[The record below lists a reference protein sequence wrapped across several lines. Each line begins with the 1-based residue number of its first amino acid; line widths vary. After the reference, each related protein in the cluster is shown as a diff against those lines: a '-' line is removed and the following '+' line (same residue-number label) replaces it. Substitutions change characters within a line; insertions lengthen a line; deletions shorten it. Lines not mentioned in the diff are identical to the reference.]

1 MKVSLFIPPLTQI
14 NTPYPAT
21 AYLKGFLNET
31 VYTNCSQSDLGLELI
46 LGIFNKETIAELFD
60 EASLKKNL
68 SENVQHILSQRH
80 RYEFCVDAVIRFLQ
94 NKNITLAHKICAGD
108 YLPQASRF
116 EALNEEVEWLFGSMG
131 IHDKAKMLCTLFI
144 EDVGDL
150 IIECISP
157 YFGFSRYAEDIAR
170 SATSF
175 DPLLNLLQEKNNSI
189 DAILISIVDRHI
201 EREQPD
207 IVIFTIPFPGNVYGA
222 FKAGQHIKNKYPNI
236 KIAMGGGFPNTELR
250 SLTDARVFDFTDFI
264 SLDDGERP
272 ILNILEYLA
281 GKREKALLKRT
292 FIREDNKVVYIN
304 GCKMPDIAHSKTGT
318 PDYTGLLLDGYISM
332 LEMAN
337 PMHRLWS
344 DGRWNKLTVAHGC
357 YWKKC
362 SFCDIS
368 LDYIGRYE
376 PAAASILADKIET
389 IIAQTGTT
397 GFHFVDEA
405 APPLVMRDLALEIL
419 DRKLDISW
427 WANIRFEKTFSDD
440 LCKLLAAS
448 GCIAVTGGLEVASDR
463 LLQMMEKGVSV
474 AQVSQVA
481 SNFTQ
486 AGIMVHAYLMFG
498 FPTQTAQETIDSLE
512 VVRQLFEAQVLQSG
526 FWHRFSMTAHSPVGL
541 NPAKYQV
548 IKIGPEDGSFANND
562 LIHEDPTGCDHDLFA
577 EGLRKSLY
585 NFMMENCLDWPVQDW
600 FDFKAPKTTLPAKLI
615 QMHINE
621 GSGSDEE
628 KLQYKICWTGNLPTF
643 TPQGKNVKV
652 GIETPHGTIITKLD
666 VTSANFVEH
675 KLTSLT
681 AFHKALPTL
690 SDFLTEYT
698 NETNLQ
704 KEHLLYSESWS
715 AIRDAGLLLIRF

>member
-1 MKVSLFIPPLTQI
+1 MKISLFIPPLTQI

-31 VYTNCSQSDLGLELI
+31 VYNNTTQSDLGLELI
-46 LGIFNKETIAELFD
+46 LGIFNKHAISKLFD
-60 EASLKKNL
+60 EAALQKNI
-68 SENVQHILSQRH
+68 SENVQHILSQRD
-80 RYEFCVDAVIRFLQ
+80 RYEFCIDAVIRFLQ

-116 EALNEEVEWLFGSMG
+116 EVLNEEVEWLFGSMG

-144 EDVGDL
+144 EDIGDL

-157 YFGFSRYAEDIAR
+157 SFGFSRYAEDIAR

-175 DPLLNLLQEKNNSI
+175 DPLLNALEAKNTSI
-189 DAILISIVDRHI
+189 DDILISIIDIHI
-201 EREQPD
+201 IREQPD
-207 IVIFTIPFPGNVYGA
+207 VVLFTIPFPGNVYGA
-222 FKAGQHIKNKYPNI
+222 FKSGQHIKRKYPHI
-236 KIAMGGGFPNTELR
+236 KILMGGGFPNTELR
-250 SLTDARVFDFTDFI
+250 SLSDPRVFDFTDFI
-264 SLDDGERP
+264 TLDDGERP
-272 ILNILEYLA
+272 VLNVLEYLE
-281 GKREKALLKRT
+281 GNREKALLKRT
-292 FIREDNKVVYIN
+292 FVREENNVVYIN

-344 DGRWNKLTVAHGC
+344 DGRWNKLTAAHGC

-376 PAAASILADKIET
+376 PAAANILADKIET

-427 WANIRFEKTFSDD
+427 WANIRFEKTFTDD

-474 AQVSQVA
+474 EQVSKVA

-541 NPAKYQV
+541 NPEKYNV
-548 IKIGPEDGSFANND
+548 VKIGPEDGSFANND
-562 LIHEDPTGCDHDLFA
+562 LIHKDPTGCDHDLFA

-585 NFMMENCLDWPVQDW
+585 NFMMQNCLDWPVGDW
-600 FDFKAPKTTLPAKLI
+600 FDFKTPKTTLSPKLI
-615 QMHINE
+615 QSHINNVDDND
-621 GSGSDEE
+621 DE
-628 KLQYKICWTGNLPTF
+628 KRFYKICWIGNMPTF
-643 TPQGKNVKV
+643 TPQGKNVKI
-652 GIETPHGTIITKLD
+652 GIETPHGIIVTKLD
-666 VTSANFVEH
+666 AKSANYLEAKLKTTIVSTKSLV
-675 KLTSLT
+675 KLT
-681 AFHKALPTL
+681 
-690 SDFLTEYT
+690 DFLKEYT
-698 NETNLQ
+698 SETNLPEEQ
-704 KEHLLYSESWS
+704 LLHSETWS
-715 AIRDAGLLLIRF
+715 AIRNAGLLLIRF

>member
-1 MKVSLFIPPLTQI
+1 MKISLFIPPLTQI

-21 AYLKGFLNET
+21 AYLKGFLNDT
-31 VYTNCSQSDLGLELI
+31 AYNNCSQADLGLELI
-46 LGIFNKETIAELFD
+46 LEIFNKKTISQLFD
-60 EASLKKNL
+60 EAALQKDL
-68 SENVQHILSQRH
+68 SENVKDILAQRH

-116 EALNEEVEWLFGSMG
+116 NTLNEEVEELFGSMG

-144 EDVGDL
+144 EDIGDL

-175 DPLLNLLQEKNNSI
+175 DPILKLLEAKNNSI
-189 DAILISIVDRHI
+189 DNILAAVVDRHI
-201 EREQPD
+201 INEQPD
-207 IVIFTIPFPGNVYGA
+207 VVLFTIPFPGNVYGA
-222 FKAGQHIKNKYPNI
+222 FKAGQHIKKNYPHI
-236 KIAMGGGFPNTELR
+236 KILMGGGFPNTELR
-250 SLTDARVFDFTDFI
+250 SLSDPRVFDFTDFI
-264 SLDDGERP
+264 TLDDGERP
-272 ILNILEYLA
+272 VLNVLEYLE
-281 GKREKALLKRT
+281 GKRELALLKRT
-292 FIREDNKVVYIN
+292 FIREDGQVKYIN
-304 GCKMPDIAHSKTGT
+304 GCKAPDIAHSKTGT
-318 PDYTGLLLDGYISM
+318 PDYTDLLLDSYISM

-344 DGRWNKLTVAHGC
+344 DGRWNKLTAAHGC

-376 PAAASILADKIET
+376 PASASMLADKIET

-405 APPLVMRDLALEIL
+405 APPLVMRDLALELL

-427 WANIRFEKTFSDD
+427 WANIRFEKTFTDD

-463 LLQMMEKGVSV
+463 LLQLMEKGVTV

-486 AGIMVHAYLMFG
+486 AGIMVHAYLMYG

-541 NPAKYQV
+541 NPEKYQV
-548 IKIGPEDGSFANND
+548 VKIGPEDGTFANND
-562 LIHEDPTGCDHDLFA
+562 LIHEDPKGCDHDLFS
-577 EGLRKSLY
+577 EGLRRSLF
-585 NFMMENCLDWPVQDW
+585 NFMLQNCLDWPVGEW
-600 FDFKAPKTTLPAKLI
+600 FDFTTPRTTLAPKLI
-615 QMHINE
+615 QSHINASD
-621 GSGSDEE
+621 GDDEE
-628 KLQYKICWTGNLPTF
+628 KLNYRICWLGRVPAF
-643 TPQGKNVKV
+643 TVQGKNCKV
-652 GIETPHGTIITKLD
+652 GIETPHGIIATKLD
-666 VTSANFVEH
+666 LKSANFIEQQ
-675 KLTSLT
+675 LTTALVSVKSLI
-681 AFHKALPTL
+681 TL
-690 SDFLTEYT
+690 NDFLDQYT
-698 NETNLQ
+698 KETGRDR
-704 KEHLLYSESWS
+704 EDLLHSETWS
-715 AIRDAGLLLIRF
+715 ALRNAGLLLLRF

>member
-1 MKVSLFIPPLTQI
+1 MKISLFIPPLTQI

-31 VYTNCSQSDLGLELI
+31 VYNNCSQSDLGLELI
-46 LGIFNKETIAELFD
+46 LGIFNKKIIGELFD
-60 EASLKKNL
+60 EAALKRDL
-68 SENVQHILSQRH
+68 SPNIKDILSQRH

-116 EALNEEVEWLFGSMG
+116 NALNEEVEELFGSMG

-144 EDVGDL
+144 EDIGDL

-175 DPLLNLLQEKNNSI
+175 DPLLKLLEAKNNSI
-189 DAILISIVDRHI
+189 DNILVSIIDKHI
-201 EREQPD
+201 AHERPD
-207 IVIFTIPFPGNVYGA
+207 VVLFTIPFPGNVYGA
-222 FKAGQHIKNKYPNI
+222 FKSGQHIKKAYPHI
-236 KIAMGGGFPNTELR
+236 KILMGGGFPNTELR
-250 SLTDARVFDFTDFI
+250 SLSDPRVFDFTDFI
-264 SLDDGERP
+264 TLDDGERP
-272 ILNILEYLA
+272 VLNILEYLE
-281 GKREKALLKRT
+281 GKREQALLKRT
-292 FIREDNKVVYIN
+292 FIRENNQVVYIN
-304 GCKMPDIAHSKTGT
+304 GCKAADIAHSKTGT
-318 PDYTGLLLDGYISM
+318 PDYTDLLLDSYISM

-344 DGRWNKLTVAHGC
+344 DGRWNKLTAAHGC

-376 PAAASILADKIET
+376 PASASILADKIET
-389 IIAQTGTT
+389 IISQTGTT

-405 APPLVMRDLALEIL
+405 APPLVMRDLAIEIL

-427 WANIRFEKTFSDD
+427 WANIRFEKTFTDD

-474 AQVSQVA
+474 EQVSQVA

-498 FPTQTAQETIDSLE
+498 FPAQTAQETVDSLE

-548 IKIGPEDGSFANND
+548 VKIGPEDGSFANND
-562 LIHEDPTGCDHDLFA
+562 LIHEDPKGCDHDMYA

-585 NFMMENCLDWPVQDW
+585 NFMLANCLDWPVEDW
-600 FDFKAPKTTLPAKLI
+600 FDFKTPKTTLAPTLI
-615 QMHINE
+615 QSYINNRDDD
-621 GSGSDEE
+621 DEE
-628 KLQYKICWTGNLPTF
+628 KINYKICWLGITPTF
-643 TPQGKNVKV
+643 TSQGKNVKV
-652 GIETPHGTIITKLD
+652 GIETPHGIIITKLD
-666 VTSANFVEH
+666 AKSGNFLE
-675 KLTSLT
+675 KQLTTTISSQKSL
-681 AFHKALPTL
+681 LTL
-690 SDFLTEYT
+690 SAFLDSYT
-698 NETNLQ
+698 AETGLPKENLL
-704 KEHLLYSESWS
+704 HSETWS
-715 AIRDAGLLLIRF
+715 AIRNAGLLLIRF

>member
-1 MKVSLFIPPLTQI
+1 M
-14 NTPYPAT
+14 
-21 AYLKGFLNET
+21 
-31 VYTNCSQSDLGLELI
+31 
-46 LGIFNKETIAELFD
+46 FD
-60 EASLKKNL
+60 EAATKKNI
-68 SENVQHILSQRH
+68 SENGQHILKQRQ

-116 EALNEEVEWLFGSMG
+116 EVLNEEVEWLFGSMG

-144 EDVGDL
+144 EDLGDL

-175 DPLLNLLQEKNNSI
+175 DPLLKLLEAKNNSI
-189 DAILISIVDRHI
+189 DDILISIVDKHI
-201 EREQPD
+201 ELEKPD
-207 IVIFTIPFPGNVYGA
+207 LIIFTIPFPGNVYGA
-222 FKAGQHIKNKYPNI
+222 FKSGQHIKNNYPNL
-236 KIAMGGGFPNTELR
+236 KVAMGGGFPNTELR
-250 SLTDARVFDFTDFI
+250 SLTDARVFDYVDFI

-272 ILNILEYLA
+272 ILNILEYID
-281 GKREKALLKRT
+281 GKRDLALLKRT
-292 FIREDNKVVYIN
+292 FIRRDNQVVYIN
-304 GCKMPDIAHSKTGT
+304 GCKAADIVHSKTGT

-376 PAAASILADKIET
+376 PASASILADKIET

-405 APPLVMRDLALEIL
+405 APPLVMRDLAIELL
-419 DRKLDISW
+419 ARNLDISW

-440 LCKLLAAS
+440 LCKLLSAS

-474 AQVSQVA
+474 QQVSQVA
-481 SNFTQ
+481 SNFTR

-512 VVRQLFEAQVLQSG
+512 VVRQLFEAEILQSG

-541 NPAKYQV
+541 NPEKYQV
-548 IKIGPEDGSFANND
+548 VKIGPTDGSFANND
-562 LIHEDPTGCDHDLFA
+562 LIHEDPKGCDHDLYA

-585 NFMMENCLDWPVQDW
+585 NFMMANCLDWPVEDW
-600 FDFKAPKTTLPAKLI
+600 FDFKTPKTTLSPRLI
-615 QMHINE
+615 QNHINE
-621 GSGSDEE
+621 GIDNDEGR
-628 KLQYKICWTGNLPTF
+628 LNYKICWTGNVPTF
-643 TPQGKNVKV
+643 TPQGKNIKV

-666 VTSANFVEH
+666 VKTATWLEQQLTTKLKSPKSLVALSAFLEQYTDET
-675 KLTSLT
+675 KLPAENLLHS
-681 AFHKALPTL
+681 
-690 SDFLTEYT
+690 
-698 NETNLQ
+698 ET
-704 KEHLLYSESWS
+704 WS

>member
-1 MKVSLFIPPLTQI
+1 LKISLFIPPLTQI

-21 AYLKGFLNET
+21 SYIKGFLNET
-31 VYTNCSQSDLGLELI
+31 DYNEVAQSDLGLELI
-46 LGIFNKETIAELFD
+46 LAIFNKKALSALFD
-60 EASLKKNL
+60 EALLKNNL
-68 SENVQHILSQRH
+68 SKNSINILNQRH

-94 NKNITLAHKICAGD
+94 NQNLTLAHKICGSD

-116 EALNEEVEWLFGSMG
+116 NALNEDVEWMFGSMG
-131 IHDKAKMLCTLFI
+131 IHDRAKMLCTLFI
-144 EDVGDL
+144 EDIGDL
-150 IIECISP
+150 IIEAICP

-175 DPLLNLLQEKNNSI
+175 DPILSQLVAQNNSI
-189 DAILISIVDRHI
+189 DNILIRIIDQHLSL
-201 EREQPD
+201 EQPD
-207 IVIFTIPFPGNVYGA
+207 LVVFTIPFPGNVYGA
-222 FKAGQHIKNKYPNI
+222 FKAGQHIKKNYPNI

-250 SLTDARVFDFTDFI
+250 SLSDPRVFDFTDFI

-272 ILNILEYLA
+272 LLNILEFLD
-281 GKREKALLKRT
+281 GKRDISLLKRT
-292 FIREDNKVVYIN
+292 FIRENNEVVYID
-304 GCKMPDIAHSKTGT
+304 GAKEADIAHAKSGT
-318 PDYTGLLLDGYISM
+318 PDYTGLLLDSYISM

-344 DGRWNKLTVAHGC
+344 DGRWNKMTIAHGC

-376 PAAASILADKIET
+376 PASASNLADKIEQ

-405 APPLVMRDLALEIL
+405 APPLVMRDLAIELI

-427 WANIRFEKTFSDD
+427 WANIRFEKTFTDD

-474 AQVSQVA
+474 QQVSQVA

-486 AGIMVHAYLMFG
+486 SGIMVHAYLMYG

-512 VVRQLFEAQVLQSG
+512 VVRQLFEAGVLQSG

-541 NPAKYQV
+541 NPEKYSV
-548 IKIGPEDGSFANND
+548 IKIGPEDGTFANND
-562 LIHEDPTGCDHDLFA
+562 LIHEDPKGCNHDLYS

-585 NFMMENCLDWPVQDW
+585 NFMLANCLDWPVHDW
-600 FDFKAPKTTLPAKLI
+600 FDFKTPKTTLSNKLI
-615 QMHINE
+615 QKYINE
-621 GSGSDEE
+621 NASQDID
-628 KLQYKICWTGNLPTF
+628 KLACKIVWLGNKPNF
-643 TPQGKNVKV
+643 IEQGKNTKVEIETIDGLKV
-652 GIETPHGTIITKLD
+652 GKIDSITAKFL
-666 VTSANFVEH
+666 EH
-675 KLTSLT
+675 QFNGVLLKTKNLL
-681 AFHKALPTL
+681 KL
-690 SDFLTEYT
+690 SDFFDSYT
-698 NETNLQ
+698 AETSFP
-704 KEHLLYSESWS
+704 KELLLYSETWKYL
-715 AIRDAGLLLIRF
+715 RQAGLLLIRF

>member
-1 MKVSLFIPPLTQI
+1 MKISLFIPPLTQI

-31 VYTNCSQSDLGLELI
+31 VYNNCSQSDLGLELI
-46 LGIFNKETIAELFD
+46 LGIFNKKKIGELFD
-60 EASLKKNL
+60 EAALKKDL
-68 SENVQHILSQRH
+68 SPNAKDILSQRH

-94 NKNITLAHKICAGD
+94 NKNITLSHKICAGD

-116 EALNEEVEWLFGSMG
+116 NALNEEVEELFGSMG

-144 EDVGDL
+144 EDIGDL

-175 DPLLNLLQEKNNSI
+175 DPLLKLLESKNNSI
-189 DAILISIVDRHI
+189 DNILISIIDQHI
-201 EREQPD
+201 ALEQPD
-207 IVIFTIPFPGNVYGA
+207 VVLFTIPFPGNVYGA
-222 FKAGQHIKNKYPNI
+222 FKSGQHIKKTYPHI
-236 KIAMGGGFPNTELR
+236 KILMGGGFPNTELR
-250 SLTDARVFDFTDFI
+250 SLSDPRVFDFTDFI
-264 SLDDGERP
+264 TLDDGERP
-272 ILNILEYLA
+272 VLNVLEYLE
-281 GKREKALLKRT
+281 GKREHALLKRT
-292 FIREDNKVVYIN
+292 FVRENNQVVYIN

-318 PDYTGLLLDGYISM
+318 PDYTDLLLDSYISM

-344 DGRWNKLTVAHGC
+344 DGRWNKLTAAHGC

-376 PAAASILADKIET
+376 PASASILADKIET

-405 APPLVMRDLALEIL
+405 APPLVMRDLAVEIL

-427 WANIRFEKTFSDD
+427 WANIRFEKTFTDD

-463 LLQMMEKGVSV
+463 LLQLMEKGVSV
-474 AQVSQVA
+474 EQVSQVA

-548 IKIGPEDGSFANND
+548 VKIGPEDGSFANND
-562 LIHEDPTGCDHDLFA
+562 LIHEDPKGCDHDLYA

-585 NFMMENCLDWPVQDW
+585 NYMLANCLDWPVQDW
-600 FDFKAPKTTLPAKLI
+600 FDFKTPKTTLAPTLI
-615 QMHINE
+615 QSYINSRE
-621 GSGSDEE
+621 DDDEE
-628 KLQYKICWTGNLPTF
+628 KLNYKICWLGITPTF

-652 GIETPHGTIITKLD
+652 GIETPHGIIITKLD
-666 VTSANFVEH
+666 AKSGNFLEQQLTKTIASQKSLVTLAAF
-675 KLTSLT
+675 LDLYT
-681 AFHKALPTL
+681 A
-690 SDFLTEYT
+690 
-698 NETNLQ
+698 ETGYPKENLL
-704 KEHLLYSESWS
+704 HSETWS
-715 AIRDAGLLLIRF
+715 AIRNAGLLLIRF